1 MTDEPLPGMPQPPP
15 TFQKTAPKDVRIVR
29 SDNRHLCEEC
39 CRLIHVM
46 GIIRAPYP
54 GTARWRIAT
63 AEATSFLCHEHKEE
77 WVSQHG

>member
-1 MTDEPLPGMPQPPP
+1 MTDESLPGMPEPAPP
-15 TFQKTAPKDVRIVR
+15 TFRKPPKDIRVTR

-54 GTARWRIAT
+54 NTARWRVT
-63 AEATSFLCHEHKEE
+63 TPESTSFLCHNHKEE
-77 WVSQHG
+77 RFSQ

>member
-1 MTDEPLPGMPQPPP
+1 MTDEPLPGMPVPPP
-15 TFQKTAPKDVRIVR
+15 PSLKKPDPGVRVSR

-54 GTARWRIAT
+54 RTARWRLAT
-63 AEATSFLCHEHKEE
+63 AESTSFLCHEHKEE
-77 WVSQHG
+77 RVSR